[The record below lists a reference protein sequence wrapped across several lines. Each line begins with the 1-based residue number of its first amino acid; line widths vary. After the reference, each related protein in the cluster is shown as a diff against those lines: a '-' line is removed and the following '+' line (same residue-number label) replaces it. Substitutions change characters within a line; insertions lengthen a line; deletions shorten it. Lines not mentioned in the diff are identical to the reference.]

1 MKRLVLTL
9 CVLSLIFTVGCSK
22 TYYSA
27 MEQIGYDKREILTDR
42 VESARESQ
50 EEAKEQFSSALERF
64 KSVVAFDG
72 GSLQSKYEE
81 LNDEY
86 ELSEQRAE
94 AVKDRI
100 DAVEDVAQALFAEW
114 ADEIK
119 QYTSFKLRKSSQDK
133 LTATKRKYSG
143 LIRAMRNAE
152 AKMYPVLSA
161 FKDQVLYLKHNLNAK
176 AIAALEGELGTI
188 RSDVDVLIKEMDKS
202 IAEADA
208 FIKTL
213 E

>member
-1 MKRLVLTL
+1 MKRLVLAVSL
-9 CVLSLIFTVGCSK
+9 LILIFTLGCSK

-27 MEQIGYDKREILTDR
+27 MEKVGYDKREILTDR
-42 VESARESQ
+42 VENARESQ
-50 EEAKEQFSSALERF
+50 EDAKKQFSSALERF
-64 KSVVAFDG
+64 KSVVAVDG
-72 GSLQSKYEE
+72 GSLQAKYDE

-86 ELSEQRAE
+86 ELSEDRAA

-100 DAVEDVAQALFAEW
+100 DAVEDVAEALFAEW
-114 ADEIK
+114 TEEIK
-119 QYTSFKLRKSSQDK
+119 QYSSSKLRTSSQSK
-133 LTATKRKYSG
+133 LTATKRKYNG

-188 RSDVDVLIKEMDKS
+188 SSDVDVLIREMDKS
-202 IAEADA
+202 IAEADI

-213 E
+213 D

>member
-1 MKRLVLTL
+1 MKRLALIFFL
-9 CVLSLIFTVGCSK
+9 LSLVSLVGCSGA
-22 TYYSA
+22 YYSA
-27 MEQIGYDKREILTDR
+27 MEKVGYDKREILTDR
-42 VESARESQ
+42 VQNARESQ
-50 EEAKEQFSSALERF
+50 EEAKEQFASALERF

-72 GSLQSKYEE
+72 GSLQSKYDE

-86 ELSEQRAE
+86 ELSETRAE

-100 DAVEDVAQALFAEW
+100 DAVEDVAEALFEEW
-114 ADEIK
+114 AMEIK
-119 QYTSFKLRKSSQDK
+119 QYSSAKLRSSSQSK
-133 LTATKRKYSG
+133 LTATKRKYST
-143 LIRAMRNAE
+143 LIRAMRKAE

-176 AIAALEGELGTI
+176 AIASLEGELGTI
-188 RSDVDVLIKEMDKS
+188 RADVDVLIREMDKS

>member
-9 CVLSLIFTVGCSK
+9 STLSLIFTLGCSGA
-22 TYYSA
+22 YYSA
-27 MEQIGYDKREILTDR
+27 MEQVGYDKREILTDR
-42 VESARESQ
+42 VDNARDSQ
-50 EEAKEQFSSALERF
+50 EEAKEQFASALERF

-72 GSLQSKYEE
+72 GSLQSKYDE

-86 ELSEQRAE
+86 ELSEKRAE
-94 AVKDRI
+94 AVKDHI
-100 DAVEDVAQALFAEW
+100 DAVEDVAEALFDEW
-114 ADEIK
+114 AAEIK
-119 QYTSFKLRKSSQDK
+119 QYSSSKLRKSSQDK

-161 FKDQVLYLKHNLNAK
+161 FKDQVLFLKHNLNAK

-188 RSDVDVLIKEMDKS
+188 RADVDVLIKEMDKS

>member
-1 MKRLVLTL
+1 MNRLVVAFSLM
-9 CVLSLIFTVGCSK
+9 SLIFAFGCQK
-22 TYYSA
+22 AYYSA
-27 MEQIGYDKREILTDR
+27 MEEMGYDKREILTDR
-42 VESARESQ
+42 VGDARESQ
-50 EEAKEQFSSALERF
+50 EEAKQQFASALERF
-64 KSVVAFDG
+64 KSVVAVDG
-72 GSLQSKYEE
+72 GSLQEKYDE

-86 ELSEQRAE
+86 ELSEKRAE

-100 DAVEDVAQALFAEW
+100 DSVEDVAGALFEEW
-114 ADEIK
+114 AMEIK
-119 QYTSFKLRKSSQDK
+119 QYSSAKLRSSSQDK

-143 LIRAMRNAE
+143 LIRAMRKAE
-152 AKMYPVLSA
+152 KKMYPVLSA

-176 AIAALEGELGTI
+176 AIAALEGELSTI

-202 IAEADA
+202 IAEADE